1 MTEGPC
7 DFHRV
12 PQLTEGTMSV
22 NSLHD
27 VRWIDFPSK
36 KDSRGILT
44 SIEVGVDTP
53 FEIKR
58 VFYCH
63 HITTDR
69 GGHAHRDTDQ
79 IVIGVAGRLKMDLSD
94 GTKTRTFELNDPCR
108 GIYLPR
114 MLYISLYDFSSEAV
128 GLVLANTHYDISK
141 SIRSWDDYLKAIKV
155 HDDA

>member
-1 MTEGPC
+1 MP
-7 DFHRV
+7 
-12 PQLTEGTMSV
+12 V

-36 KDSRGILT
+36 TDSRGILT
-44 SIEVGVDTP
+44 SIEAGIDTP
-53 FEIKR
+53 FEVKR

-79 IVIGVAGRLKMDLSD
+79 VLISVAGRLKMDLSD
-94 GTKTRTFELNDPCR
+94 GINTKTFELDDPCR

-114 MLYISLYDFSSEAV
+114 MLYISLYDFSLDAV
-128 GLVLANTHYDISK
+128 GLVLASTHYDISR

-155 HDDA
+155 HDGA